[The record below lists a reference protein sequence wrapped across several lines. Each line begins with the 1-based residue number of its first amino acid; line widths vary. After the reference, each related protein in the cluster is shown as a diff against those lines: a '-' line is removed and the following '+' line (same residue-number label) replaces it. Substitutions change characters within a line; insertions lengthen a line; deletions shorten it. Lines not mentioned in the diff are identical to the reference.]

1 MSGKI
6 LAAAYDG
13 VYELK
18 FTGDVRLTIS
28 GAIDGFLERMFSDA
42 DFKSVLVDLSEIDAI
57 DSTSL
62 GLLAKLSIEA
72 GRRFDYVPTLVSTR
86 PDVTRILLTMGFED
100 VFHIIDSPLSETAQ
114 LTELPRLADT
124 KEDVLRS
131 QVIDA
136 HRTLMSMNA
145 RNEDTF
151 KDLMAVLE
159 ADAQEALSGE
169 GRTPRAPQAE
179 GSPPRAASL

>member
-1 MSGKI
+1 MPGKI

-18 FTGDVRLTIS
+18 FTGDVRLTVS

-42 DFKSVLVDLSEIDAI
+42 EFKSVLVDLSEIDAI

-114 LTELPRLADT
+114 LTELPRLANT
-124 KEDVLRS
+124 REDVLRS

-151 KDLMAVLE
+151 RDLMAALE
-159 ADAQEALSGE
+159 DDLEDSN
-169 GRTPRAPQAE
+169 PPPQ
-179 GSPPRAASL
+179 AASL